1 MKLRYLVVDP
11 CGQLRKVSKAAVEG
25 LWRGC
30 YRADQLGGAVA
41 NELRLVSV
49 LCDRHLLPRKV
60 FLLRLPLSDGWF
72 TEANL
77 LTLRIFS
84 RPDCV
89 TPKEVIGHHTA
100 GWPANFFRQLA
111 VVLDVPLTGLSVPLG
126 IGGPLFTAAKMR
138 VTLQQAVRY
147 LR

>member
-1 MKLRYLVVDP
+1 MKLRYFVVDP
-11 CGQLRKVSKAAVEG
+11 FGQLRKVSRAAIEG
-25 LWRGC
+25 LWNGC
-30 YRADQLGGAVA
+30 YRADLLGGSIG

-49 LCDRHLLPRKV
+49 LCDRRLLPKKIY
-60 FLLRLPLSDGWF
+60 LLRVPLSEGWF

-89 TPKEVIGHHTA
+89 TPNEVVQHHTA
-100 GWPANFFRQLA
+100 GWPGNFFRQLA
-111 VVLDVPLTGLSVPLG
+111 VALDVPVSSMDVPLG
-126 IGGPLFTAAKMR
+126 VGGPLFTAAKLR
-138 VTLQQAVRY
+138 VTLRQAVRY